1 MISMNS
7 PDIYLRLR
15 RVGAT
20 YTAYFSEDG
29 ENWTLL
35 GEHVRDFP
43 QPQIGLMAAQAAEQI
58 PAAFD
63 YFTLTSLKD

>member
-1 MISMNS
+1 MLEMDN
-7 PDIYLRLR
+7 PFVYLRLR

-20 YTAYFSEDG
+20 YTAYYSADG

-35 GEHVRDFP
+35 GEHEREFS
-43 QPQIGLMAAQAAEQI
+43 QPRIGLMAAQAAEQI

-63 YFTLTSLKD
+63 YFTLTSLTE